1 MGYVIIYLYMDD
13 MFILGN
19 KNYIIKSTKKILT
32 NKFEIKDLGVANIIL
47 RIKCFRISDRLILS
61 QPHYVEKSLD
71 KFSKGD
77 YNIVK
82 ILIDISVYLS
92 KNKGK
97 GIDQLK
103 YS

>member
-61 QPHYVEKSLD
+61 
-71 KFSKGD
+71 
-77 YNIVK
+77 
-82 ILIDISVYLS
+82 
-92 KNKGK
+92 
-97 GIDQLK
+97 
-103 YS
+103 

>member
-47 RIKCFRISDRLILS
+47 RIKCFRISDRLI
-61 QPHYVEKSLD
+61 
-71 KFSKGD
+71 FS
-77 YNIVK
+77 
-82 ILIDISVYLS
+82 
-92 KNKGK
+92 
-97 GIDQLK
+97 
-103 YS
+103 

>member
-1 MGYVIIYLYMDD
+1 VKNAYMGYVIIYLYMDD

-61 QPHYVEKSLD
+61 
-71 KFSKGD
+71 
-77 YNIVK
+77 
-82 ILIDISVYLS
+82 
-92 KNKGK
+92 
-97 GIDQLK
+97 
-103 YS
+103 

>member
-47 RIKCFRISDRLILS
+47 RIKRFRISDRLILS
-61 QPHYVEKSLD
+61 
-71 KFSKGD
+71 
-77 YNIVK
+77 
-82 ILIDISVYLS
+82 
-92 KNKGK
+92 
-97 GIDQLK
+97 
-103 YS
+103 

>member
-47 RIKCFRISDRLILS
+47 GIKCFRISDRLILS
-61 QPHYVEKSLD
+61 
-71 KFSKGD
+71 
-77 YNIVK
+77 
-82 ILIDISVYLS
+82 
-92 KNKGK
+92 
-97 GIDQLK
+97 
-103 YS
+103 